1 MKTSRI
7 SRKSLALARLHPF
20 GESVPSKACD
30 LARSCVGGLA
40 ARSVRTRGSGEER
53 PDVGED
59 ALEAFP
65 VPAIGDAVRSG
76 ARSSE
81 QVRGGVLERRALA
94 LQIGPGVVVNAD
106 GVHAGIPRGFPIN
119 DGDWGLF

>member
-1 MKTSRI
+1 MLSRL
-7 SRKSLALARLHPF
+7 SRCQPSATQPDLARL
-20 GESVPSKACD
+20 
-30 LARSCVGGLA
+30 
-40 ARSVRTRGSGEER
+40 
-53 PDVGED
+53 
-59 ALEAFP
+59 
-65 VPAIGDAVRSG
+65 
-76 ARSSE
+76 SE